1 MEGYRKLADA
11 IILQAVKDYR
21 IALKALKSHPD
32 SKAAAARI
40 KDVEEFF
47 YSDWYRMMTKIDPD
61 YLINRLRKEAE
72 G

>member
-1 MEGYRKLADA
+1 
-11 IILQAVKDYR
+11 VKDYR